1 MTIPRELG
9 APQPDYD
16 DVDIF
21 TLKVVH
27 GGELI
32 QFDKD
37 GLQWE
42 YRCEDAKVLQVVYS
56 YPPSKQK
63 IIELYVKSQ
72 PQEAAKEDNIVDEEE
87 NDYPEDLNIQVNNEE
102 DGAEANEGES
112 ENMSNKAKGE
122 QGKDKKNGP
131 KSPKGKGKQVNDYG
145 DVEDNDSDADYE
157 EVFKDSMYEQN
168 EKDDIILEDE
178 KDEEVFEG
186 YVDHVEGDNA
196 ENLEAHKEF
205 GEEGPVDPRIST
217 SSNSS
222 ESEADIVGVKR
233 TRPYPSGETLYHMW
247 K

>member
-1 MTIPRELG
+1 MP
-9 APQPDYD
+9 
-16 DVDIF
+16 
-21 TLKVVH
+21 
-27 GGELI
+27 
-32 QFDKD
+32 
-37 GLQWE
+37 
-42 YRCEDAKVLQVVYS
+42 KVLQVVYS
-56 YPPSKQK
+56 YTPSKQK

-72 PQEAAKEDNIVDEEE
+72 PREAAKEDNIVDEEE
-87 NDYPEDLNIQVNNEE
+87 NDYLQDLKIQVNNEE

-145 DVEDNDSDADYE
+145 DVEDNDSDEDYE

-168 EKDDIILEDE
+168 EKDDITLEDE

-205 GEEGPVDPRIST
+205 DGEGPIDPRIST

-222 ESEADIVGVKR
+222 ESEANIVGVKR
-233 TRPYPSGETLYHMW
+233 TRPYPSGETLYLMW